1 MISGDA
7 RRDAAASGLRYVS
20 PDGPGI
26 RRRRAG
32 KGFVYLDADGAPVT
46 SSDELARFRALAIPP
61 AWTDV
66 WICAGPN
73 GHIQAIGRDARGRR
87 QYRYHPGFRE
97 RRDRGKFA
105 RIIHFAERLPRIRR
119 RVRADLALPGLP
131 RDKVLAAVVTLLELT
146 HLRVG
151 NRQYARLNRSF
162 GLSTLRDQHVR
173 IEGAKVRFRFKGK
186 GGRTEERE
194 LVDRRLA
201 TIVRRCQALPGQDLF
216 QYVDD
221 DGETRIVRSEDV
233 NAYLREAA
241 GTDDVSAKDFRTWT
255 ATVLAFEALRQTTA
269 EAEAEA
275 AAAAARSR
283 SGTGK
288 TRRTRRNA
296 IVEALRRTADELGDT
311 VAVTRSAYVHPGVL
325 EAFESET
332 PTPELIRRRR
342 RDLEGPPDRQT
353 ELEVLRLLRQA
364 NRRGSRP
371 AGRRLR
377 TTAVRSGSR
386 AARRSQVG
394 EAGVAARAPLPR
406 P

>member
-1 MISGDA
+1 
-7 RRDAAASGLRYVS
+7 VS
-20 PDGPGI
+20 PGGPGI

-32 KGFVYLDADGAPVT
+32 KGFVYLDADGEPVT

-66 WICAGPN
+66 WICPNAN

-97 RRDRGKFA
+97 RRDRGKFT

-119 RVRADLALPGLP
+119 RVRADLGLAGLP

-194 LVDRRLA
+194 LVDRQLA
-201 TIVRRCQALPGQDLF
+201 SIVRRCQALPGQDLF

-233 NAYLREAA
+233 NAYLREITGEADI
-241 GTDDVSAKDFRTWT
+241 TAKDFRTW
-255 ATVLAFEALRQTTA
+255 AGTVLTYRALRALQPGATDREARRNVVEAIRQTAGVLGNTPTVCRASYVHPAVLEAYVDGRIDAA
-269 EAEAEA
+269 EVADDTTQVA
-275 AAAAARSR
+275 AAAQTAPEEEQAV
-283 SGTGK
+283 
-288 TRRTRRNA
+288 
-296 IVEALRRTADELGDT
+296 VELLRER
-311 VAVTRSAYVHPGVL
+311 L
-325 EAFESET
+325 EA
-332 PTPELIRRRR
+332 
-342 RDLEGPPDRQT
+342 D
-353 ELEVLRLLRQA
+353 
-364 NRRGSRP
+364 
-371 AGRRLR
+371 AGRGRKR
-377 TTAVRSGSR
+377 PQG
-386 AARRSQVG
+386 RR
-394 EAGVAARAPLPR
+394 
-406 P
+406 